1 MEIFKKNLRVIFTLG
16 LLGLTIYLCFR
27 NIQLHQQVKQL
38 QKTAR
43 NSFSK
48 SKSDTVYST
57 KPYSPIPAYPI
68 IQVPHIVTYYPGY
81 KLVDPSSQSLGIR
94 PSPITFTTKPTGSWD
109 QTSMVNNNDSLVQF
123 LLDSSHLKVS
133 SVYKIDSITL
143 GSTSKDFELNLDF
156 YKYNWVNGQ
165 LTSKPISFF
174 QRFKPYAY
182 VSYRYFHNTL
192 DGGLGLS
199 FKTKTFIYKVGIN
212 TFYYPKYRSDIG
224 LDLELKLEYNF

>member
-1 MEIFKKNLRVIFTLG
+1 MVRINKNLRVIFTLG

-27 NIQLHQQVKQL
+27 NIQLHQQVNKL
-38 QKTAR
+38 QKTRR

-57 KPYSPIPAYPI
+57 KLYSPIQAYPV
-68 IQVPHIVTYYPGY
+68 IQVPNMVTYYGQVKEVRP
-81 KLVDPSSQSLGIR
+81 PSNNQELIKRSS
-94 PSPITFTTKPTGSWD
+94 D
-109 QTSMVNNNDSLVQF
+109 QVIHNDSLVQF

-133 SVYKIDSITL
+133 SVYKIDSLTL

-165 LTSKPISFF
+165 LTCKPISFF

-212 TFYYPKYRSDIG
+212 TFYYPKYRSNIG